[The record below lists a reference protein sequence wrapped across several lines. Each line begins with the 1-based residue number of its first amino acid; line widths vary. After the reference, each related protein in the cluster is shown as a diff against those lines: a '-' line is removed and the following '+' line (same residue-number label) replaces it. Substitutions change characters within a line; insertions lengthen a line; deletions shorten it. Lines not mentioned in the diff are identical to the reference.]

1 MNKTIKALLDGESF
15 NVEETF
21 KIVNDFA
28 ITGLILNK
36 DGKTLMSM
44 YVNKYELLP
53 NGECMF
59 SQKCTGYN
67 GTEYHL
73 MADQIKDVEVSYSEE
88 YGSFCIKYSLKDGTD
103 LNLIIVNV
111 TDMEVEPDERIE
123 IDMYTV
129 KDFLDEIWNGN
140 SDYYCVMASMEDL
153 YGLYTRLIPE
163 HVVIETTEDD
173 EWKLHISDDR
183 NCIEFPVVDDSVNEF
198 YMVYGKDRK
207 DIIIKP
213 FGQPFMEVELMFLKK
228 HE

>member
-1 MNKTIKALLDGESF
+1 MNKTIKALLDGKPF

-21 KIVNDFA
+21 EIVNDFA
-28 ITGLILNK
+28 ITSLILNK

-53 NGECMF
+53 GGECMF

-111 TDMEVEPDERIE
+111 TDMEVEPDGRIE

-153 YGLYTRLIPE
+153 YGFYTRLIPE
-163 HVVIETTEDD
+163 HVVIETSEDD
-173 EWKLHISDDR
+173 AWKLYISDDR